1 LSKFI
6 FTSWFDFGK
15 LKRESLHL
23 LGVDWQI
30 HAKNRGFDTL
40 RTQKDLPIRRE
51 RYHCSKRILI
61 FKEFFDPDCR
71 LVWENHWQNFGC
83 FHSQCLFVE
92 AVGRLRNVDEFHIRN
107 GVIVTDHSTVLF
119 LSVDNRRIALSRNG
133 PNDVFVAGRS
143 IHGFVISTFF
153 LDTETNLW

>member
-1 LSKFI
+1 MKVRREKGDKIPSIKNSFLPRAFFSLSKFI
-6 FTSWFDFGK
+6 FTSWFMSPKYLF
-15 LKRESLHL
+15 
-23 LGVDWQI
+23 VQ
-30 HAKNRGFDTL
+30 N
-40 RTQKDLPIRRE
+40 
-51 RYHCSKRILI
+51 HCSKRILI

-71 LVWENHWQNFGC
+71 SVWQNNWQNFGC